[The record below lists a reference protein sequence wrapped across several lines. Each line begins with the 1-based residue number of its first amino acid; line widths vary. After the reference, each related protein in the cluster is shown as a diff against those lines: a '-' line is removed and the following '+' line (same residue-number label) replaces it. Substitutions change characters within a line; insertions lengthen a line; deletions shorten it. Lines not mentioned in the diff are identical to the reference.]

1 MFTELAQLGHY
12 FIETPA
18 PCQEGE
24 RSCIYVLGV
33 SMWPLSIILLLD
45 LGAVCSF
52 VDGFVKQFY

>member
-33 SMWPLSIILLLD
+33 SMWPLSMILLLD
-45 LGAVCSF
+45 LEVVRNF
-52 VDGFVKQFY
+52 VDGFLTQLY